1 MKKVLLSVLLLVSVS
16 LLFAQNP
23 IRDHTDLKN
32 WLPDQLMGLQ
42 AEGDGYSSQQ
52 QQGESYFIAAKKYKD
67 SGSEV
72 SVVIIDYRSKSKS
85 MTDHL
90 AQWKEGKSV
99 ETDLISASATLL
111 GNVKA
116 KEVFEKN
123 KNSSQLY
130 LYHKDRYLITLST
143 TQDNMQ
149 LLRNVAANLQLSTLP
164 E

>member
-1 MKKVLLSVLLLVSVS
+1 MKKVLLSGLLLVSVS

-23 IRDHTDLKN
+23 IREHADLKN
-32 WLPDQLMGLQ
+32 WLPERLMDLQ
-42 AEGDGYSSQQ
+42 AESDSYSSEQ
-52 QQGESYFIAAKKYKD
+52 QQGAPYFIAAKRYKNI
-67 SGSEV
+67 SSEV

-85 MTDHL
+85 ITDHL
-90 AQWKEGKSV
+90 AQWEEGKIV
-99 ETDLISASATLL
+99 ETDLLSTSTTLL

-116 KEVFEKN
+116 KEIFEKN
-123 KNSSQLY
+123 KKSSQLY

-143 TQDNMQ
+143 PQDNIQ